1 MIELISDTI
10 IEFEKDI
17 NSNNFVVDSLKTKV
31 DDSASHPSRRKL
43 SKTILEIAVPKL

>member
-17 NSNNFVVDSLKTKV
+17 NSNNFVIDSLKTKV
-31 DDSASHPSRRKL
+31 DDSFYMTYNIINKGAGR
-43 SKTILEIAVPKL
+43 